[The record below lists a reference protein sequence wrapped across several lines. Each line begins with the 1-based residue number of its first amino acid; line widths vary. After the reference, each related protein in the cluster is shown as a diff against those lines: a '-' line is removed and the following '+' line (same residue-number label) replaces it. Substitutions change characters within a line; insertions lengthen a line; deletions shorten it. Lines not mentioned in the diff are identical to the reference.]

1 MKDWRQRETMIWQL
15 ASFGE
20 KERLLDMGLTDRKLY
35 INLVR
40 ELFRKYAI

>member
-15 ASFGE
+15 ASSGE
-20 KERLLDMGLTDRKLY
+20 KEQLLDIGLADRKLY